1 METVDLLIHSASQVC
16 VVPSSGGPQRGHEL
30 GQLGIIQDGALA
42 VRGERILAVGT
53 TGELRTS
60 YTAWREIDAAGRAV
74 IPGLVDPHTHL
85 VWAGE
90 RAAEFEQRVGG
101 ATYMEIMAA
110 GGGIASTVRQTRQ
123 AALAELVA
131 QGRERL
137 DRMLVHGTTT
147 AEVKTGYGLDTASEL
162 KLLEAMACLDRSH
175 PVDIVPTFL
184 GAHAVP
190 PEYTGREDEYV
201 EQITTEM
208 LPNIKSQIANSK
220 FKLGGRPEIF
230 CDVFCEE
237 GAFTLE
243 QTRRILKRAKALGF
257 GLKIH
262 VDEFKPLGGARL
274 GVELGATSVDHF
286 VVTPPEEVELVAR
299 SDVIAV
305 SLPGTPFGL
314 GHGDSSPA
322 RLLLEHGGALA
333 LATDCNPGTCWC
345 ESMQFIIALA
355 CRAMRLS
362 PAQALAAATLNA
374 AYAVGRGEQT
384 GSLEA
389 GKLADALILDVPD
402 YRHLGYR
409 FGTNLV
415 RSVIKRGE
423 LAIDKWGGYEKTSP
437 D

>member
-1 METVDLLIHSASQVC
+1 
-16 VVPSSGGPQRGHEL
+16 
-30 GQLGIIQDGALA
+30 
-42 VRGERILAVGT
+42 
-53 TGELRTS
+53 
-60 YTAWREIDAAGRAV
+60 
-74 IPGLVDPHTHL
+74 
-85 VWAGE
+85 
-90 RAAEFEQRVGG
+90 
-101 ATYMEIMAA
+101 
-110 GGGIASTVRQTRQ
+110 
-123 AALAELVA
+123 
-131 QGRERL
+131 
-137 DRMLVHGTTT
+137 
-147 AEVKTGYGLDTASEL
+147 
-162 KLLEAMACLDRSH
+162 
-175 PVDIVPTFL
+175 
-184 GAHAVP
+184 
-190 PEYTGREDEYV
+190 
-201 EQITTEM
+201 
-208 LPNIKSQIANSK
+208 
-220 FKLGGRPEIF
+220 
-230 CDVFCEE
+230 
-237 GAFTLE
+237 
-243 QTRRILKRAKALGF
+243 LKRAKALGF

-314 GHGDSSPA
+314 GHGDYSPA

-423 LAIDKWGGYEKTSP
+423 LAVDKWGGYEKTSP